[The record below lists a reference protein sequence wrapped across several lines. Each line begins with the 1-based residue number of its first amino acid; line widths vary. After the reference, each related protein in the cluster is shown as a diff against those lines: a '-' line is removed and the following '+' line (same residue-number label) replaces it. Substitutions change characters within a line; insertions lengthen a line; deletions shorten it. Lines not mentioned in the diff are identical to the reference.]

1 MTRKRRKGFT
11 LIELL
16 VVIAI
21 IAILAGMLMPAL
33 ARARREAE
41 KANCQSNLRQLGIA
55 LTQYFDSHGSHRF
68 YPYPAEDGDYKK
80 PTAGTEIAKGDGFS
94 GASFL
99 AALYWSGIMAEPNI
113 FICPSTTDDN
123 GNGRNLG
130 TDPES
135 EGDDNIP
142 GWSDYFA
149 TWETADDASAGTLV
163 SYASKAQWTMPFG
176 MPLSDRLP
184 SNTVMASDDTQGSSN
199 HGDGFCVLFKD
210 GHVEFIAARDG
221 TTGDDAWVGNTAP
234 LDMIDN

>member
-1 MTRKRRKGFT
+1 MTHRRRKGFT

-68 YPYPAEDGDYKK
+68 YPYPTEDADYKE
-80 PTAGTEIAKGDGFS
+80 PDGSEFAKGDGFS

-99 AALYWSGIMAEPNI
+99 AALYWSGIMNEPNI
-113 FICPSTTDDN
+113 FICPSTSD
-123 GNGRNLG
+123 GNHDGKDLG
-130 TDPES
+130 VDPES
-135 EGDDNIP
+135 DDTEP
-142 GWSDYFA
+142 GYGDYFA
-149 TWETADDASAGTLV
+149 ENETGDDATAGTLI

-184 SNTVMASDDTQGSSN
+184 SNTVMAADDTQGPEN
-199 HGDGFCVLFKD
+199 HSDGFCTLFKD
-210 GHVEFIAARDG
+210 GHVEFITAKDG
-221 TTGDDAWVGNTAP
+221 TAGDDAWVGNHEP
-234 LDMIDN
+234 LDLIDN